1 MRPKNESLEE
11 FKLKCFKFSLTNFA
25 IDWYYSCAAYEGNYG
40 DLRTKF
46 LEKSCPPS
54 LRLETRKKIL
64 NLEQSRDETLDE
76 YLAYFDSIVASCPH
90 HGFTNHY
97 LIQRFLAGMTPLEWK
112 KLNDAAG
119 GSIMKLTMAETWD
132 LIDELAES
140 TKQGPIHQ
148 TDDEAPTE
156 DEDSQITEEEPA
168 RTGPVLTVEAPNTSP
183 CNLPEEVPD
192 FTAESAKTSPALM
205 AEAPELPE
213 NGPILT
219 EKLLKKDLALV
230 VEVPQLVPS
239 VCIRITAPEDKVIN
253 EEVQGKLEAGQR
265 QEKPTMEHS
274 LVMSQEKPAEN
285 SLVLGWQ
292 FISATKKRVSKGACL
307 RSLGKRLN
315 FQNYKDANR
324 PYTKKRQRHG
334 PVQWKPGRKNK
345 RARLIEPAVMVKGPQ
360 PSQKLWK
367 EKTPKPWSSYS
378 GKKSGRSNTGTV
390 AKFDLS
396 HPWDPNQ

>member
-11 FKLKCFKFSLTNFA
+11 FKLKCFKFSLTNSA

-46 LEKSCPPS
+46 LEKFCPPS
-54 LRLETRKKIL
+54 LRLETREKIL

-140 TKQGPIHQ
+140 TKQGPMHQ
-148 TDDEAPTE
+148 TDDKAPTE

-168 RTGPVLTVEAPNTSP
+168 RTGLLTVEAPNTSP

-192 FTAESAKTSPALM
+192 LTTKSAETYLDLTAELTEKITAGPVLTEELLEKGPVLM
-205 AEAPELPE
+205 AEKPLLNPSYSMKITATKDEMIDDTVLGELEEKHEPKQSTQELPLVASQEELPE
-213 NGPILT
+213 RCKDQGRPI
-219 EKLLKKDLALV
+219 
-230 VEVPQLVPS
+230 
-239 VCIRITAPEDKVIN
+239 
-253 EEVQGKLEAGQR
+253 
-265 QEKPTMEHS
+265 
-274 LVMSQEKPAEN
+274 
-285 SLVLGWQ
+285 
-292 FISATKKRVSKGACL
+292 ISATKKRVSKGACL

-315 FQNYKDANR
+315 FRNCKDANR
-324 PYTKKRQRHG
+324 PYMKKRQRHG
-334 PVQWKPGRKNK
+334 PKEWKPGRSNK
-345 RARLIEPAVMVKGPQ
+345 RARLIGPAAMVNEAS
-360 PSQKLWK
+360 PSRSKRAA
-367 EKTPKPWSSYS
+367 EK
-378 GKKSGRSNTGTV
+378 
-390 AKFDLS
+390 KFDLI
-396 HPWDPNQ
+396 HPWDPTL

>member
-11 FKLKCFKFSLTNFA
+11 FKLKCFKFSLTNSA

-46 LEKSCPPS
+46 LETFCPPS
-54 LRLETRKKIL
+54 LRLETREKIL

-76 YLAYFDSIVASCPH
+76 YLAYFDSIVASCPR

-168 RTGPVLTVEAPNTSP
+168 RTGPVL
-183 CNLPEEVPD
+183 
-192 FTAESAKTSPALM
+192 M
-205 AEAPELPE
+205 AEKPLLNPSYSMKITATKDEMIDDTVLGELEEKHEPKQSTQELP
-213 NGPILT
+213 
-219 EKLLKKDLALV
+219 LV
-230 VEVPQLVPS
+230 
-239 VCIRITAPEDKVIN
+239 A
-253 EEVQGKLEAGQR
+253 
-265 QEKPTMEHS
+265 
-274 LVMSQEKPAEN
+274 SQEEPPERCKDQGRPI
-285 SLVLGWQ
+285 
-292 FISATKKRVSKGACL
+292 ISGTKKRVSKGACL
-307 RSLGKRLN
+307 RSLGKN
-315 FQNYKDANR
+315 
-324 PYTKKRQRHG
+324 
-334 PVQWKPGRKNK
+334 
-345 RARLIEPAVMVKGPQ
+345 
-360 PSQKLWK
+360 
-367 EKTPKPWSSYS
+367 
-378 GKKSGRSNTGTV
+378 
-390 AKFDLS
+390 
-396 HPWDPNQ
+396 

>member
-11 FKLKCFKFSLTNFA
+11 FKLKCFKFSLTNSA

-46 LEKSCPPS
+46 LEKFCPPS
-54 LRLETRKKIL
+54 LRLETREKIL

-140 TKQGPIHQ
+140 TKQGPMHQ
-148 TDDEAPTE
+148 TDDEALTE

-168 RTGPVLTVEAPNTSP
+168 VLTVEAPNTSP

-192 FTAESAKTSPALM
+192 LTTKSAETYLDLTAELTKKITAGPVLIEELLEKGPVLM
-205 AEAPELPE
+205 AEKPLLNPSYSMKITATKDEMIDDTVLGELEEKHEPKQSTQELP
-213 NGPILT
+213 
-219 EKLLKKDLALV
+219 LV
-230 VEVPQLVPS
+230 
-239 VCIRITAPEDKVIN
+239 A
-253 EEVQGKLEAGQR
+253 
-265 QEKPTMEHS
+265 
-274 LVMSQEKPAEN
+274 SQEEPPERCKDQGRPI
-285 SLVLGWQ
+285 
-292 FISATKKRVSKGACL
+292 ISATKKRVSKGACL

-315 FQNYKDANR
+315 FRNCKDANR
-324 PYTKKRQRHG
+324 PYMKKRQRHG
-334 PVQWKPGRKNK
+334 PKEWKPGRSNK
-345 RARLIEPAVMVKGPQ
+345 RARLIGPAAMVNEAS
-360 PSQKLWK
+360 PSRSKRAA
-367 EKTPKPWSSYS
+367 EK
-378 GKKSGRSNTGTV
+378 
-390 AKFDLS
+390 KFDLT
-396 HPWDPNQ
+396 HPWDPTL

>member
-11 FKLKCFKFSLTNFA
+11 FKLKCFKFSLTNSA

-46 LEKSCPPS
+46 LEKFCPPS
-54 LRLETRKKIL
+54 LRLETREKIL

-119 GSIMKLTMAETWD
+119 GSIMKLTMDETWD

-140 TKQGPIHQ
+140 TKQGPMHQ

-156 DEDSQITEEEPA
+156 DEDSQITKEEPV
-168 RTGPVLTVEAPNTSP
+168 RTGPVLTVEAPNMSP

-192 FTAESAKTSPALM
+192 LTTKSAETYLDLTAK
-205 AEAPELPE
+205 
-213 NGPILT
+213 LT
-219 EKLLKKDLALV
+219 EK
-230 VEVPQLVPS
+230 
-239 VCIRITAPEDKVIN
+239 ITAGPVLT
-253 EEVQGKLEAGQR
+253 EELLEKGPVLMAKKPLLNPSYSMKITATKDEMIDDTVLGELEEKHEPKQST
-265 QEKPTMEHS
+265 QELP
-274 LVMSQEKPAEN
+274 LVASQEEPPERCKDQGRPI
-285 SLVLGWQ
+285 
-292 FISATKKRVSKGACL
+292 ISATKKRVSKGACL

-315 FQNYKDANR
+315 FRNCKDVNR
-324 PYTKKRQRHG
+324 PYMKKRQRHG
-334 PVQWKPGRKNK
+334 PKEWKPGRSNK
-345 RARLIEPAVMVKGPQ
+345 RARLIGPAAMVNEAS
-360 PSQKLWK
+360 PSRSRRAA
-367 EKTPKPWSSYS
+367 EK
-378 GKKSGRSNTGTV
+378 
-390 AKFDLS
+390 KFDLT
-396 HPWDPNQ
+396 HPWDPTL